1 MVKKN
6 NKTSPMLGRRKGQ
19 LKIQQM
25 AFMLIAVT
33 IFFSLILLFYVSMKT
48 ANLREDVLDSRRE
61 KAVGL
66 VTKIAATPEFTF
78 EGVSRA
84 VDADKLM
91 VLRNSKKYENFWGV
105 KGIVIRKLY
114 PPSENVECT
123 TGNYPNCNVIKLFT
137 NKNVADVA
145 SYVSLCR
152 KDTISG
158 SSYNRCELAL
168 LMIEIDE
175 VLE

>member
-1 MVKKN
+1 MSVVLSKK
-6 NKTSPMLGRRKGQ
+6 KGQ

-33 IFFSLILLFYVSMKT
+33 IFFSLILLFYISMKT
-48 ANLREDVLDSRRE
+48 ADLREDVLDSRRE

-105 KGIVIRKLY
+105 KGIVVRKLY
-114 PPSENVECT
+114 PVSEDVECT

-152 KDTISG
+152 KDEISG

-175 VLE
+175 VLG